1 MSNSDINTNSSDEAL
16 QNNILN
22 ELLSKLSSKPSG
34 SPQDTAAQR
43 SSADSASQ
51 SASTAPSGDI
61 LSSLLANPEL
71 IAKLP
76 SIISS
81 IKPIIDMLGKSG
93 LSGNVAKPA
102 AQEFDK
108 GENTIA
114 ASAVSPTAKA
124 SHKYTDS
131 RSALL
136 CAMKPYLSSDRQV
149 AIDYIIKLAHLG
161 DILKT
166 L

>member
-1 MSNSDINTNSSDEAL
+1 MSDSDINANLSDEAM

-22 ELLSKLSSKPSG
+22 ELLSKLSSKPSD
-34 SPQDTAAQR
+34 SPQDTTAQR
-43 SSADSASQ
+43 ASADSSPQ
-51 SASTAPSGDI
+51 SASTAPSVDI
-61 LSSLLANPEL
+61 LSSLLSNPEL

-76 SIISS
+76 SIISG
-81 IKPIIDMLGKSG
+81 IKPIIDMLGRSG
-93 LSGNVAKPA
+93 LSGNIAKPA
-102 AQEFDK
+102 SEAADK
-108 GENTIA
+108 GEDTVA
-114 ASAVSPTAKA
+114 ASAVSSAAKT